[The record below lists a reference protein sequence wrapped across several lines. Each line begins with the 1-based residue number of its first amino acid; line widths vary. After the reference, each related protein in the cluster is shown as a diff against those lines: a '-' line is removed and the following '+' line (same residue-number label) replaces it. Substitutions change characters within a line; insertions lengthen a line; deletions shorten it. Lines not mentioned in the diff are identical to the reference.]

1 MNMLRIIK
9 FMMLLTW
16 SCRPIPPVLLK
27 IQKNSP
33 GTSLLELRIWL
44 FFFTAD
50 LRIFVSTFVKNVEL
64 LVTRRGHTVSTC
76 T

>member
-27 IQKNSP
+27 IQKISP

-44 FFFTAD
+44 FFY
-50 LRIFVSTFVKNVEL
+50 
-64 LVTRRGHTVSTC
+64 RRPTYIRKHLC
-76 T
+76 EKC